1 MQLPSLLTSAL
12 LSLALAIGACSPRDS
27 ASSAAPAKRE
37 VTLETVARQA
47 KGFSVGALMSANIV
61 YVFFDAQCPHC
72 GHLWQASE
80 ALHKKI
86 RFIWIPVGMI
96 NASSTAQGA
105 TLMMAANPAAL
116 MAEHEA
122 LLLAGKG
129 GISGSSS
136 ASSEMAATIKSN
148 TELLNSFGV
157 EGVPF
162 VVAKNQKTG
171 LTVSRDGAMASAALA
186 EFLGVDLP

>member
-1 MQLPSLLTSAL
+1 M
-12 LSLALAIGACSPRDS
+12 
-27 ASSAAPAKRE
+27 
-37 VTLETVARQA
+37 TLETVGRQA
-47 KGFSVGALMSANIV
+47 KGFSVGALMSANTV

-129 GISGSSS
+129 GISGSSGV
-136 ASSEMAATIKSN
+136 SSEMTATIKSN

-171 LTVSRDGAMASAALA
+171 LTVTRDGAMASAALA